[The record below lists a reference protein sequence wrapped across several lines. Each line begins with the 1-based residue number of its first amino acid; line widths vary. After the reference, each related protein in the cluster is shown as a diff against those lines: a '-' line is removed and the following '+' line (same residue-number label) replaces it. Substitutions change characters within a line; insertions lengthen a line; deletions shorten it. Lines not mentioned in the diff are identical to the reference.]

1 MVLDIVSIRGLGQGR
16 RDSMTLFRVE
26 AVKSPY
32 PVLEPIQ
39 PGALLASEARNL
51 ETKLASLIDRN
62 FT

>member
-1 MVLDIVSIRGLGQGR
+1 
-16 RDSMTLFRVE
+16 MTLFRVE